1 MKLAIV
7 SLNKIWENKSIN
19 LDMCKKYIQR
29 ASRLDVDLIIFP
41 EMTLTGFSNNIDFIG
56 ENQENSTTVSNFSK
70 IANDFNIS
78 IIFGIVIKVG
88 TKALNKSIFIDN
100 HGNII
105 GDYSKIHPFS
115 FSGEDKYFI
124 SGNKI
129 CIVKFK
135 DFDIGLTI
143 CYDLRFPELYSALAK
158 RSDIIVNIANWPQKK
173 SRTLGYSFKARSIEN
188 RTFIVGVNRTGI
200 DGNNLE
206 YVESSQVFNANGQ
219 KLKPNAYVDMRNY
232 MILTKKLQKVLKINS
247 IR

>member
-129 CIVKFK
+129 K

-173 SRTLGYSFKARSIEN
+173 SRTLGYSFKS
-188 RTFIVGVNRTGI
+188 
-200 DGNNLE
+200 
-206 YVESSQVFNANGQ
+206 
-219 KLKPNAYVDMRNY
+219 
-232 MILTKKLQKVLKINS
+232 
-247 IR
+247 